1 VADETGAG
9 DALAGATVAAMM
21 HGKPLREALREGI
34 AAAGL
39 TLSSPKAVAEISERA
54 LAEALTLVPEPQA
67 VA

>member
-1 VADETGAG
+1 
-9 DALAGATVAAMM
+9 MM
-21 HGKPLREALREGI
+21 HGKPLRAALREGI

-39 TLSSPKAVAEISERA
+39 TIASPKAVAEISGRV